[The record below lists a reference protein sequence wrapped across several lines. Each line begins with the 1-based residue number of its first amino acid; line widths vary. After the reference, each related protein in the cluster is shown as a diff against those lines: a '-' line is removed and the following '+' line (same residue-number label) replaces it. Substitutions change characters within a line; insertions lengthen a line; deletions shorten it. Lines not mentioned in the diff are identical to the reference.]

1 MVDAQRALGERL
13 TALETRDAE
22 TAEVLTALMAGTL
35 IPRDQIALDPQARRA
50 MILRDREAE
59 GEQLSAAIDRT
70 ITAAQLN
77 NPGWIIV
84 AAAASAATEAQETAV
99 AP

>member
-1 MVDAQRALGERL
+1 MTVK
-13 TALETRDAE
+13 
-22 TAEVLTALMAGTL
+22 V
-35 IPRDQIALDPQARRA
+35 PPRRA
-50 MILRDREAE
+50 GEADVMAIDPATRASLEIEKTTGGQRE
-59 GEQLSAAIDRT
+59 GSLLGAIDRT